1 MYTRLIERSLIF
13 LDCDIEKDVLKDF
26 NSDELFLTISVI
38 FRHARIHIN
47 CMLSSLGLE
56 GCSPPHLMALHNHP
70 GTGQNALACYLKMD
84 KGSIAKAVKSLIDK
98 GFVYRED
105 GAEYNRRDNLYLT
118 RKGEETIPVLN
129 KIRADFETSVT
140 REMTKSEI
148 RTLKSLL
155 DKAVNNIL
163 TESRCRK

>member
-1 MYTRLIERSLIF
+1 M
-13 LDCDIEKDVLKDF
+13 DCDIEKDVLKDF

-84 KGSIAKAVKSLIDK
+84 MEGGVAFKSKSCMKISMFHVKRS
-98 GFVYRED
+98 
-105 GAEYNRRDNLYLT
+105 
-118 RKGEETIPVLN
+118 PP
-129 KIRADFETSVT
+129 
-140 REMTKSEI
+140 
-148 RTLKSLL
+148 
-155 DKAVNNIL
+155 
-163 TESRCRK
+163 